1 MLHTASDWKSLCAA
15 QMYLFLMIVPA
26 YFLVDNADV
35 PRFLFAA
42 GAHFILGAIALSWF
56 SERDY
61 TRHADRLYSRFGTLR
76 VNPFQEVA
84 AVKVGI
90 VTLALGIVLFYVLQL
105 LWLLVIFYL
114 LSGFFFYAAS
124 LRLTALERED
134 REKQG
139 AQPAAT
145 PPTPDT

>member
-26 YFLVDNADV
+26 YFVVDNTDELKY
-35 PRFLFAA
+35 LFVA
-42 GAHFILGAIALSWF
+42 GVHLILGAIALSWF
-56 SERDY
+56 GERNY
-61 TRHADRLYSRFGTLR
+61 TRDADILYSRFGTLR

-105 LWLLVIFYL
+105 LWLLVFFYL
-114 LSGFFFYAAS
+114 LSVFFFYAAP
-124 LRLTALERED
+124 LRLTALEREGLT
-134 REKQG
+134 R
-139 AQPAAT
+139 
-145 PPTPDT
+145 